1 MSQSEGVGEE
11 ALDARFRA
19 LVDENQDAAIR
30 TAQRLLGG
38 DPAAEDVAQEA
49 FLRAYRGL
57 PRFRGEASLRTWF
70 FRILIREVQ
79 RHRRWQSVRR
89 VWATDSLAEQE
100 LPAKKDGIGDPALR
114 SRIVLAL
121 EGLPRRQREVFVLVH
136 LEQFTVKEAG
146 ELLGVSLGT
155 AKVHLHR
162 GLKALRKELA
172 DLVADSS
179 SDHRPDVGEGRETL
193 GESNEKG
200 EDG

>member
-1 MSQSEGVGEE
+1 MSESEPDGEH
-11 ALDARFRA
+11 ALNLRFRA

-30 TAQRLLGG
+30 TAQRLLSG
-38 DPAAEDVAQEA
+38 DPAAEDVVQNA

-89 VWATDSLAEQE
+89 VWATDSLADQE
-100 LPAKKDGIGDPALR
+100 VPAEKVGLGDPALR
-114 SRIVLAL
+114 DRISVALAA
-121 EGLPRRQREVFVLVH
+121 LPRRQREVFVLVH

-146 ELLGVSLGT
+146 ELLGVSIGT

-162 GLKALRKELA
+162 GLKALRKDLA
-172 DLVADSS
+172 DLGAE
-179 SDHRPDVGEGRETL
+179 RLNQEQPKGKVG
-193 GESNEKG
+193 
-200 EDG
+200 

>member
-1 MSQSEGVGEE
+1 MSESEPEDE
-11 ALDARFRA
+11 RALNERFRA

-38 DPAAEDVAQEA
+38 DSAAEDVAQEA

-79 RHRRWQSVRR
+79 RHRRWQSIRR
-89 VWATDSLAEQE
+89 VWATDSLAERE
-100 LPAKKDGIGDPALR
+100 VAAEKVGTGDPALR
-114 SRIVLAL
+114 NRISVAL
-121 EGLPRRQREVFVLVH
+121 EALPRRQREVFVLVH

-146 ELLGVSLGT
+146 ESLGVSLGT

-162 GLKALRKELA
+162 ALKALRKELA
-172 DLVADSS
+172 DLGVERLVSARSS
-179 SDHRPDVGEGRETL
+179 RK
-193 GESNEKG
+193 EKT
-200 EDG
+200 DGG